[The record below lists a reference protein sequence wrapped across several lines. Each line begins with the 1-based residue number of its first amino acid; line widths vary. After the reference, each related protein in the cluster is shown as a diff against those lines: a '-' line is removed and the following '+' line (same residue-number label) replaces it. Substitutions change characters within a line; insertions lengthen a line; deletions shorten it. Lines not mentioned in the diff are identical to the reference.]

1 MFLWHTDFFVTIQPL
16 YVIMDTS
23 YFGGMKMALDG
34 VFLHCVKNELDFL
47 IGGRIDK
54 IAQPSREEIVIS
66 FRTHGGNEKL
76 MISASAGSARVH
88 ITKESIENPKVPP
101 MFCMLLRKHLGNGKL
116 LDIRQDGLERIL
128 YFDFEAMNELG
139 DMVKVTLAVEIMGR
153 CSNLVIINRD
163 GKIIDSIKR
172 VDEEMSRERMVLP
185 GMTYTLPPRSTR
197 LDFRSCSKEDIRFS
211 LAALPDGD
219 LAKSLVKIFE
229 GLSPIIAREWV
240 FYAAKGESPSKSELT
255 DDMLDRLYFYIRKTA
270 TELSEGKNAYTVIKD
285 KDGLLKDFAFMS
297 ISQYG
302 TLMVTKTFETACEV
316 LDYFYTERDNTARM
330 KQRSQ
335 DLYKLLL
342 NTTDRIARRIE
353 AQKEEL
359 KTSEK
364 RDEIK
369 LKGDLISAN
378 LYRIEK
384 GMNSIEVENFY
395 DENCPTVKI
404 DLDMR
409 LTPSQN
415 MQKYY
420 AEYRKADTAEKI
432 LTEQIKQ
439 GEEELSYIDSV
450 FDALTRTSSEDEVN
464 ELRLELAGQGYLK
477 AVKLKG
483 KPPKSRPP
491 LEFTSPDGFTVL
503 IGRNNVQNDKLTTKV
518 AEKTDIWLHTK
529 NITGSHVIIRT
540 NGTVPPDETILYAAR
555 LAAYHSKAKNSS
567 QVPVDYVQAKFVR
580 KPAGS
585 KPGKV
590 IFTNNRTVYVTPLD
604 PYSKD

>member
-1 MFLWHTDFFVTIQPL
+1 
-16 YVIMDTS
+16 
-23 YFGGMKMALDG
+23 MALDG

-153 CSNLVIINRD
+153 CSNLVIINCD

-219 LAKSLVKIFE
+219 LAKSLVKVFE

-270 TELSEGKNAYTVIKD
+270 SELSEGKNVYTVIKD

-302 TLMVTKTFETACEV
+302 ALMVTKTFETACEV

-503 IGRNNVQNDKLTTKV
+503 IGRNNVQNDKLTTKI
-518 AEKTDIWLHTK
+518 AEKSDIWLHTK

-604 PYSKD
+604 PYSRD

>member
-1 MFLWHTDFFVTIQPL
+1 
-16 YVIMDTS
+16 
-23 YFGGMKMALDG
+23 MALDG

-153 CSNLVIINRD
+153 CSNLVIINQD

-197 LDFRSCSKEDIRFS
+197 LDFRSCSKDDIRFS

-240 FYAAKGESPSKSELT
+240 FYAAKGESPSKSDLT

-270 TELSEGKNAYTVIKD
+270 SELSEGKNAYTVIKD

-302 TLMVTKTFETACEV
+302 ALMVTKTFETACEV

-491 LEFTSPDGFTVL
+491 LEFTSPDGFTIL

-590 IFTNNRTVYVTPLD
+590 IFTNNRTVYVTPLN